1 MVPYPLPAVTCP
13 HTPAPGVTAIGMH
26 GEGSFFSSTTIWN
39 FHFALL
45 SPPFQAHT
53 QPLPRVSY
61 RLQGKCPSPPP
72 LPAGDNFGS
81 NVAKVLVGITR
92 TGHSWGL

>member
-13 HTPAPGVTAIGMH
+13 HTPTPGVITIGMR

-39 FHFALL
+39 FHRALL

-53 QPLPRVSY
+53 QPLPRGF
-61 RLQGKCPSPPP
+61 LQTPGEVP
-72 LPAGDNFGS
+72 LPPAGGNFGS
-81 NVAKVLVGITR
+81 NVAKILVGITR
-92 TGHSWGL
+92 TGHSWGP